1 MNLTLRISI
10 AVALLL
16 FFVVIFWLLRK
27 KSLALKYTLLWLA
40 FGGVMVLIAAFPNA
54 FWFLLRLIGIV
65 EVYNG
70 LFAVMIF
77 ALIIILI
84 SITAIVSKQ
93 NEKLRQLI
101 QKCATYEK
109 RIRELEI
116 EVNRQKKED

>member
-16 FFVVIFWLLRK
+16 FFVVIFCLLRK